1 MKLCVLVDNAPGVHG
16 ELIAEHG
23 LSIWM
28 EIDGEKWLID
38 TGLSDA
44 FALNASSIGIDI
56 AEVDYLVLSHG
67 HIDHCGGLEKFL
79 SLNNKAK
86 IFLSANIGNNHYYST
101 RHGAKRD
108 ISLNHS
114 LIEKYHQRFIFVDKN
129 TKVNSSVNIIT
140 SFLDNSPKP
149 LANSSL
155 LANDN
160 LDNFNHEIAVE
171 VTTDNGI
178 VIVSPCSH
186 NGVINTIEGCNN
198 GINASHYI
206 GGTHLVDGYESDEEL
221 QQLATTIKSR
231 YPQLTLVSGHC
242 TGERAKKAFREVIK
256 DKFIEFYTNFS
267 LVIE

>member
-1 MKLCVLVDNAPGVHG
+1 MKLCVLVDNTPDVR
-16 ELIAEHG
+16 EDFVAEHG

-28 EIDGEKWLID
+28 EHGGEKWLVD

-44 FALNASSIGIDI
+44 YALNASHLGIDI

-67 HIDHCGGLEKFL
+67 HIDHSGGLETFL
-79 SLNNKAK
+79 LLNNKAK

-129 TKVNSSVNIIT
+129 TKVNSSVNIVV
-140 SFLDNSPKP
+140 SFLNNNPKP
-149 LANSSL
+149 LANNTL
-155 LANDN
+155 FANDS
-160 LDNFNHEIAVE
+160 LDDFNHEIAVE
-171 VTTDNGI
+171 VTTDSGI

-186 NGVINTIEGCNN
+186 NGVINTIEGCEN
-198 GINASHYI
+198 GMNVSYYI
-206 GGTHLVDGYESDEEL
+206 GGTHLVDDYESEEEL
-221 QQLATTIKSR
+221 LGLATSLKEC
-231 YPQLTLVSGHC
+231 YPSLTLISGHC
-242 TGERAKKAFREVIK
+242 TGNNAKKVFHEELN
-256 DKFIEFYTNFS
+256 DNFIEFYTGFS

>member
-16 ELIAEHG
+16 GLIAEHG

-79 SLNNKAK
+79 SLNNKAQ
-86 IFLSANIGNNHYYST
+86 IYLSANIGDNHYYST
-101 RHGAKRD
+101 RRGEKRD

-140 SFLDNSPKP
+140 SFLNNNPKP
-149 LANSSL
+149 LANNTL
-155 LANDN
+155 LANDS
-160 LDNFNHEIAVE
+160 LDDFNHEITVE
-171 VTTDNGI
+171 VTTDSGI
-178 VIVSPCSH
+178 IIVSPCSH
-186 NGVINTIEGCNN
+186 NGVINTIEGCEN
-198 GINASHYI
+198 GMNVSYYI

-221 QQLATTIKSR
+221 RKLATTLKNH
-231 YPQLTLVSGHC
+231 YPHLTLISGHC
-242 TGERAKKAFREVIK
+242 TGERAKKVFREVIK
-256 DKFIEFYTNFS
+256 DKFFEFFTNFS